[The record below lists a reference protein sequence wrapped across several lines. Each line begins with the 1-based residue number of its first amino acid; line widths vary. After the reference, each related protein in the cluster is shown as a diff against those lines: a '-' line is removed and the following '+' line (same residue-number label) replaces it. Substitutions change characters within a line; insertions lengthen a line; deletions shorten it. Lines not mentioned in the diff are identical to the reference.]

1 MVLSN
6 EYQHNICG
14 GGYMCVICVIL
25 VASDTGAM
33 QVMHSIEAQVSL
45 SRACALS
52 AGLDGLSWY

>member
-1 MVLSN
+1 
-6 EYQHNICG
+6 
-14 GGYMCVICVIL
+14 MCVICVIL